1 MNLFDN
7 LFDKAESKDSLDT
20 FLKENMLSIN
30 DFYNSD
36 FSKMKE
42 CKSTIDKFILL
53 KYQLIEELDFTKF
66 YNRSFVIILFDF
78 CERFNLRSSTQRI
91 VSILLQNDLYIG
103 YRLQAALL
111 FLSNID
117 ANSRLIERYD
127 KICSLIQAAIDQEED
142 SEEDSISTFLNY
154 YRLVVQSTPLQYANQ
169 LKQKIND
176 CINDEKYK
184 FLSCD
189 KVQEI
194 LLFDLTEKGVYDKIQ
209 FVIDSILSKKSKTE
223 EEIADSSLVEEES
236 DYVSLLSSVE
246 SSFDAIRSISTKLS
260 DGSAL
265 TDRGVKILETEGE
278 LLAYMRRSGNMHK
291 AKLDSA
297 FEFLVDHINS
307 KFTIY
312 DWGCGQGIASMAL
325 LEKIDSDLVNCVYL
339 IEPSK
344 LSLKRAALHVS
355 KFNNAIPIRT
365 ICKKMDDLTVDDVR
379 NVMEETTVHLF
390 SNILDISDYSQK
402 KLINLIEK
410 SQKNRNYF
418 LCVSPCIDDV
428 KTARIDSFKCYFE
441 KKNSFFLLGEE
452 TNPKK
457 GIYWNCNNHYRGNGF
472 CLDHLEKVNGYCAN
486 KWSRLIRVFVVDL

>member
-1 MNLFDN
+1 MDLFDN
-7 LFDKAESKDSLDT
+7 LFDITESKESLDT

-42 CKSTIDKFILL
+42 CKNIIDKFIQL
-53 KYQLIEELDFTKF
+53 KYQYIEGLDFKKI

-78 CERFNLRSSTQRI
+78 CERLNLRSATQRI

-103 YRLQAALL
+103 YRLRAALL

-127 KICSLIQAAIDQEED
+127 NICCLIQAAIDQEED
-142 SEEDSISTFLNY
+142 SEEESISTFLNY
-154 YRLVVQSTPLQYANQ
+154 YRLVVQSTRLEYANQ
-169 LKQKIND
+169 LQQKIND
-176 CINDEKYK
+176 SISDGSYK
-184 FLSCD
+184 FLSND
-189 KVQEI
+189 KI
-194 LLFDLTEKGVYDKIQ
+194 LEVLSFDLTDQGIFDRIQ
-209 FVIDSILSKKSKTE
+209 STIDSILSKKAKTE
-223 EEIADSSLVEEES
+223 EEIAESSLVEEES
-236 DYVSLLSSVE
+236 NYANLLLSVDA
-246 SSFDAIRSISTKLS
+246 SFDAIRSISTKLS
-260 DGSAL
+260 NGSAL
-265 TDRGVKILETEGE
+265 TDRGVKILETEDE
-278 LLAYMRRSGNMHK
+278 LLAYMRRFGNMHK

-297 FEFLVDHINS
+297 FEFLIGHLNT

-325 LEKIDSDLVNCVYL
+325 LEKINSDLVNCIYL

-344 LSLKRAALHVS
+344 LSLKRAALHIQ
-355 KFNNAIPIRT
+355 KFRDDIPIRT
-365 ICKKMDDLTVDDVR
+365 ICKKMDDLTVDDIR
-379 NVMEETTVHLF
+379 NVMEETTIHLF
-390 SNILDISDYSQK
+390 SNILDISDYSQA

-428 KTARIDSFKCYFE
+428 RTARIDSFKCYFE
-441 KKNSFFLLGEE
+441 EKNSFLLLGEK

-457 GIYWNCNNHYRGNGF
+457 GTYWNCNNHYRGNSF
-472 CLDHLEKVNGYCAN
+472 CFDHLEKVKGYCEH